1 MNSNQQLPEDNEEE
15 NVDIT
20 AFDSENEFN
29 SLKNYD
35 LGSGL
40 KISVRK
46 IQPSKKPRGVLA
58 E

>member
-1 MNSNQQLPEDNEEE
+1 MNSNQQPPEEIEGLKIDS
-15 NVDIT
+15 T
-20 AFDSENEFN
+20 SYSENEFE
-29 SLKNYD
+29 SSKNYD